1 MRALPL
7 IRLTFAALIAL
18 LLSTSSA
25 AAFCKVALALGL
37 DISSSVNDYEYR
49 LQQEGLASAL
59 VSPEVQEAIL
69 TPHGAYIEAAAY
81 EWSGVPQQSLILNW
95 TRLDSPDAITV
106 FANRLRQNWR
116 RYSEFSTALGKAVEF
131 GTNLLRRSPPCARK
145 VLDISGDGENNEGY
159 GPGRL
164 RAQGLLDGITING
177 LVILGAYP
185 NPAIYYRANV
195 IHGPN
200 AFLAQAMSFEDYR
213 DVMLGKLLREI
224 DQEMVL
230 GQRAE

>member
-1 MRALPL
+1 MRTSVTLLMPCAMLALFL
-7 IRLTFAALIAL
+7 SAAP
-18 LLSTSSA
+18 A

-37 DISSSVNDYEYR
+37 DISSSVNAYEYR

-59 VSPEVQEAIL
+59 ESPQVQEAIL
-69 TPHGAYIEAAAY
+69 TPKGTYIEAAAY
-81 EWSGVPQQSLILNW
+81 EWSGFPQQSLILDW
-95 TRLDSPDAITV
+95 TRLDSPGAISL

-116 RYSEFSTALGKAVEF
+116 RYSEFSTSVGKAVEF
-131 GTNLLRRSPPCARK
+131 GANLLRRSPPCARK
-145 VLDISGDGENNEGY
+145 VLDLSGDGENNDGA
-159 GPGRL
+159 GPEFYRK
-164 RAQGLLDGITING
+164 QGVLDGITING

-185 NPAIYYRANV
+185 NPAIYYREYV
-195 IHGPN
+195 IQGPN

-230 GQRAE
+230 GHKTE